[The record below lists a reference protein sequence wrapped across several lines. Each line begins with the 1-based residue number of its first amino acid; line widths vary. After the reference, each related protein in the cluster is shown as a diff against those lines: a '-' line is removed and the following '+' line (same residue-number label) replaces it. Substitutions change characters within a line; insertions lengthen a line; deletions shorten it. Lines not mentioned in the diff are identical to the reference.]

1 MNTTSE
7 LKRYILGYPKFSNA
21 ELARMAKSE
30 NYGSTVLSQYAEN
43 SLKNYFGKM
52 RKELEN
58 TPVEEK
64 LSYEGMSNTELR
76 TAALSKLIAQNPTYT
91 VRELVDHIN
100 DKGLVIGSLDIRA
113 TYANSSLTTYISA
126 LKRAFKNGADFD
138 IDKDIAFKPTQGKSF
153 VGNNEYSLDFSKCSE
168 EQIRVAEALVNYLY
182 TVSKDNTEV
191 IEELYGY
198 GVEFYDNK
206 GNKVN
211 MLFIGN
217 DLAEVEA
224 EVKAT
229 KHVHM
234 FYIFDDSVGDLN
246 ELVKGDHTSYRM
258 LHPSYHLYDALLD
271 AMNYINENEH
281 LNIVI
286 YTDRHTPGT
295 CNTTDIETMKFMVE
309 SVQENHDCRIDL
321 VLPEYCAA
329 TLVDSFDGFQFRSI
343 VDEYGEIL
351 V

>member
-1 MNTTSE
+1 MSTSSE
-7 LKRYILGYPKFSNA
+7 LERYILGYPNFSNA
-21 ELARMAKSE
+21 ELARLAKSE
-30 NYGSTVLSQYAEN
+30 NYGSTVLSQYATN

-58 TPVEEK
+58 TPTKGE

-76 TAALSKLIAQNPTYT
+76 NAALSKLIAENPTYT
-91 VRELVDHIN
+91 VRELVDFIN
-100 DKGLVIGSLDIRA
+100 AKGLVIGSLDIRA
-113 TYANSSLTTYISA
+113 TYANSSLTTYVGA

-138 IDKDIAFKPTQGKSF
+138 IDKDVAFKPTQGKSF
-153 VGNNEYSLDFSKCSE
+153 VGVNEYSLDFSKCSE

-206 GNKVN
+206 GDKVN

-224 EVKAT
+224 ELEMT
-229 KHVHM
+229 KLLHM

-246 ELVKGDHTSYRM
+246 ELEKGDHTSYRM
-258 LHPSYHLYDALLD
+258 LHPSYHLYDAILD
-271 AMNYINENEH
+271 AISYVNVNQH
-281 LNIVI
+281 LHIVVH
-286 YTDRHTPGT
+286 TDRHTPGT
-295 CNTTDIETMKFMVE
+295 CNTTNIETIKFMIE
-309 SVQENHDCRIDL
+309 HAQENHDCHIDL
-321 VLPEYCAA
+321 VLPEYHDES
-329 TLVDSFDGFQFRSI
+329 LLDSFEGFKFKHI
-343 VDEYGEIL
+343 VNEYGEIL
-351 V
+351 A